1 MPRIPARSMS
11 PSTVARTKRSWM
23 PRRVATVATP
33 AVRHPARPAR
43 TISTGVTPRSVA
55 AKISG
60 WSVSRVKAW
69 RCDCSAPTPLKC
81 SMEVRVWT
89 PSTQVDVARHWKSAS
104 SGMLVIASRAP
115 RSASTL
121 TPLSTVGESAVVVT
135 DFSKVKPRD
144 REGVSAVIDRTT
156 SRGLLGE
163 RPEIASIPKA
173 CPTSTQSPRGLRDS
187 RVVVRH
193 ADRARAARDADP
205 RGTTMELTARTK
217 PGSELVE
224 LAEEL
229 AGSFADTVGQHDR
242 SGEYIRDHLTTLVD
256 NGWLSAPVPAEFG
269 GRGVRSTHDLFVAA
283 SRLARGDAASTIGVS
298 MHVVVVTNM
307 VRQYLAADGG
317 EQAALGGVL
326 DLLVSGRVVM
336 AAAISEPGQD
346 LTRPSTVAVPE
357 GGRWTVNGSK
367 IFCTMSPA
375 ADIFLASVTV
385 AGPKGERYAYVAI
398 PSSAPGVVVHDD
410 WDALG
415 MRTSGSN
422 SVTFTDVTIDA
433 SA

>member
-1 MPRIPARSMS
+1 
-11 PSTVARTKRSWM
+11 
-23 PRRVATVATP
+23 
-33 AVRHPARPAR
+33 
-43 TISTGVTPRSVA
+43 
-55 AKISG
+55 
-60 WSVSRVKAW
+60 
-69 RCDCSAPTPLKC
+69 
-81 SMEVRVWT
+81 
-89 PSTQVDVARHWKSAS
+89 
-104 SGMLVIASRAP
+104 
-115 RSASTL
+115 
-121 TPLSTVGESAVVVT
+121 
-135 DFSKVKPRD
+135 
-144 REGVSAVIDRTT
+144 
-156 SRGLLGE
+156 
-163 RPEIASIPKA
+163 
-173 CPTSTQSPRGLRDS
+173 
-187 RVVVRH
+187 
-193 ADRARAARDADP
+193 
-205 RGTTMELTARTK
+205 MELTARTK

-307 VRQYLAADGG
+307 VRQYLAADGE

-433 SA
+433 SAFMGGFPSGSAVGYASRNLASGGFHAAASLGIAESAHTAAVERLRGRGTSDGSTRSLVADNEIDLHSARAALARAGIVLDDHDEEFRGRRAGDDDILAVFGEAQAAKAVVSAAAMRIVDRSLLLSGGAGFRAGSALARAVGDVRALMFMNPLNTTRAATFLADLALGASPTLA